1 MTLVRKKM
9 KSHFIGCYFI
19 PLVLADIYLAESL
32 TYLPPKEDD
41 TNTSR
46 QQQAFQASIYGNQ
59 SYDTFGLL
67 RPYETNRELHVERAR
82 EHFHLR
88 DATRTYNEKGNQPS
102 TYEIS
107 APPSESSK
115 ETYSPE
121 ITFPVGNNYHLPHH
135 HGVNNV
141 QLIDVNYPLKAEQEN
156 HFQPN
161 YFPYE
166 LKNNFK
172 GSEHLPPA
180 YTSKQSQR
188 TYPEQKSSLKNSE
201 YFSSLPAT
209 KENRIQFDYAA
220 KTLLNTFKASEYF
233 PPLHSSVEPTQHA
246 QISPFKGVD
255 YLPPHRSA
263 YPQTLL
269 TTTRNFL
276 PVNHQ
281 EAEQRNGY
289 FEDLIPQPYRG
300 PDYLPPVQD
309 EIHSIE
315 SAIGSFKGSEYL
327 PPTTDRFSQA
337 EKQYKISGYNG
348 FPGDSRYNPEYKGP
362 QMEQQSETLSAG
374 YNEFSR
380 NSKEI
385 LKASDQRSSAKSAEE
400 VKTHK
405 TPLVSSQQSTQNI
418 FIQPHLELTDKREFP
433 VNAYKITEENH
444 ESYDTNQLINDL
456 QILPV
461 GYDFDKPEHPEVALA
476 LLHSEDP
483 RLHKS
488 KTAAQPNYDRSHIPI
503 YNRPPQYRQ
512 KNPLDNSYIP
522 SHLQYE
528 TSPHPVMTT
537 LSPGKNIDSAVPATN
552 VYLPPVAVTTELIA
566 ENPEKNYIKILQGTA
581 AKDFP
586 TYQLNSRAEHLLSLA
601 NTSKVTDLKVISY
614 QGAVKGEPTI
624 SSITTK
630 RTSMATSATPSP
642 PQGLHNST
650 NRPFLVYGTPVKT
663 KQFEH
668 FNIPS
673 EYYIPTARNSQDY
686 KTFPQA
692 SEQEATTLRYKTSQ
706 VLSAFMPKNTQED
719 GTESSYAGD
728 AVRKSAT
735 LPIAKSVK
743 LKVRTV
749 QIMNSEG
756 VKTLKILDTLDANGI
771 KTIKILGT
779 SEQEEPMGQHQLIR
793 VISGSDQQTV
803 QTVKIYNDH

>member
-1 MTLVRKKM
+1 MTLVRNKM

-32 TYLPPKEDD
+32 TYLPPKQDVS
-41 TNTSR
+41 NTSR
-46 QQQAFQASIYGNQ
+46 QKQAFQASIYDNQ
-59 SYDTFGLL
+59 SYDTFELL
-67 RPYETNRELHVERAR
+67 APYAVNQELHVERAR

-88 DATRTYNEKGNQPS
+88 DATTTYNENGNQPV
-102 TYEIS
+102 TYAIS

-121 ITFPVGNNYHLPHH
+121 ITVPVGNNYHLPHQL
-135 HGVNNV
+135 VNNG
-141 QLIDVNYPLKAEQEN
+141 QLINVNYPLNAKQEN
-156 HFQPN
+156 HFESN

-172 GSEHLPPA
+172 GSEPPLPPA
-180 YTSKQSQR
+180 YTSQRSQR

-209 KENRIQFDYAA
+209 NENRIQFDYAA

-233 PPLHSSVEPTQHA
+233 PPLHSSVEPTQQE
-246 QISPFKGVD
+246 QISRFKGVD
-255 YLPPHRSA
+255 YWPPHRSA
-263 YPQTLL
+263 YPQILL

-276 PVNHQ
+276 PVHHQ

-289 FEDLIPQPYRG
+289 FKDLIPQSYRG
-300 PDYLPPVQD
+300 PDYLPPPIQD

-315 SAIGSFKGSEYL
+315 PATGSFKGSEYL
-327 PPTTDRFSQA
+327 PPTTDNFSRA
-337 EKQYKISGYNG
+337 ENQYKISGYNG
-348 FPGDSRYNPEYKGP
+348 FPEDSTYNPEYKDP
-362 QMEQQSETLSAG
+362 QAEQQSETLSAG

-380 NSKEI
+380 NLKGI
-385 LKASDQRSSAKSAEE
+385 LKPSDQRSPAKSAEE
-400 VKTHK
+400 LKTYK
-405 TPLVSSQQSTQNI
+405 PPVLSSQRSTQNI
-418 FIQPHLELTDKREFP
+418 VVQPHLELTDKSEFP
-433 VNAYKITEENH
+433 VNAYKMTEENH
-444 ESYDTNQLINDL
+444 GSYDTNQIINDL

-461 GYDFDKPEHPEVALA
+461 GYDFDKPEHPEEALA

-488 KTAAQPNYDRSHIPI
+488 KTAAQPNNDRSIPI

-512 KNPLDNSYIP
+512 KNPLDHSYIP
-522 SHLQYE
+522 SDLQYE
-528 TSPHPVMTT
+528 TSPHPVVTV
-537 LSPGKNIDSAVPATN
+537 LSPGKNFDSAISTTFGKTLPTN
-552 VYLPPVAVTTELIA
+552 VYLPPVAATTELTA
-566 ENPEKNYIKILQGTA
+566 ESPEKNYIKILQGTA

-586 TYQLNSRAEHLLSLA
+586 TYQLNSGAEHLSSLA
-601 NTSKVTDLKVISY
+601 NTS
-614 QGAVKGEPTI
+614 
-624 SSITTK
+624 K

-642 PQGLHNST
+642 SQGLHTST
-650 NRPFLVYGTPVKT
+650 NRPFLVYGTPVKS

-673 EYYIPTARNSQDY
+673 EYYTPTARNSQDY

-706 VLSAFMPKNTQED
+706 VLSTFMPKNTQED
-719 GTESSYAGD
+719 GTECSYAGD
-728 AVRKSAT
+728 AVPKSAT
-735 LPIAKSVK
+735 LPIAKSAE

-793 VISGSDQQTV
+793 VISGSDPRTV